1 MAILVV
7 DTGSSSMRTVVFAE
21 NGDVLF
27 LAQQEYSMDL
37 GPDGRATMRA
47 EVFEQTLESL
57 SRQAVAYLLKEKN
70 VSLRGIALTSQRSSV
85 LAVDRDGRPLYPI
98 LMWYDKRSAPL
109 CEAINEQMGQE
120 IYARSGMR
128 LTPVASAPK
137 MRWLHEHEPAIYEKA
152 YKLIGIHDYL
162 LFLLT
167 GNFVTDAS
175 LASRSSLMDIR
186 SFTWSPQLCTLFGVD
201 VEKLCTLLP
210 PGSQAGKLT
219 ASFAEK
225 TGLPAGIPVI
235 SAGGDQ
241 QCCVLGQGLAGPGA
255 LSVNSGSASY
265 ITAAAEKPVFDSH
278 MEVGLNAHCVPGK
291 WVCEASNMSS
301 GTAYRWFF
309 ETFYGIDGA
318 SSLKAMDEEIAA
330 RPACTGGV
338 ICLPDF
344 AGRGCPGIDPQA
356 RGVFFN
362 VGLDSTRADF
372 ARALLEGIACDIAE
386 AAAYLGNMGVG
397 DGPVLSTGGLTKFS
411 VFNQVTADLL
421 GRPVQVRRQRE
432 TTAFGALVGTLVSL
446 GDFSSPQA
454 FFAQYAV
461 ESQVFEPKREEMEI
475 YAELLEQ
482 RRQYK
487 EKMHR

>member
-309 ETFYGIDGA
+309 KTFYGIDGA
-318 SSLKAMDEEIAA
+318 SSLKTMDEEIAA
-330 RPACTGGV
+330 RPACRGGV
-338 ICLPDF
+338 SAARFLRGAA
-344 AGRGCPGIDPQA
+344 AGVDPQA
-356 RGVFFN
+356 RGVF
-362 VGLDSTRADF
+362 STW
-372 ARALLEGIACDIAE
+372 GWTP
-386 AAAYLGNMGVG
+386 
-397 DGPVLSTGGLTKFS
+397 PVRILP
-411 VFNQVTADLL
+411 
-421 GRPVQVRRQRE
+421 GRCLK
-432 TTAFGALVGTLVSL
+432 A
-446 GDFSSPQA
+446 SPA
-454 FFAQYAV
+454 ISRKLRPIWAIWA
-461 ESQVFEPKREEMEI
+461 
-475 YAELLEQ
+475 
-482 RRQYK
+482 
-487 EKMHR
+487 